1 MTRYSPQWIQDNT
14 YPASVDRYLLGAIWP
29 YAASQGCAV
38 TAASAMTLNV
48 APGQIAVPTLNSTG
62 SSLCTSDAVEQVTLD
77 PAPPSGQNRID
88 LVICRP
94 RAADIDG
101 SPNDD
106 FIFDHVAGTA
116 GTSASIPA
124 TPAGTVALA
133 QVAVGGGVASITNA
147 NITDVRPF
155 QLAIGSVNG
164 LPAPLTSGTAIKSYT
179 DDNNDVWVAKAG
191 VFGGA
196 YKKARDVLHSR
207 WYRNGAWS
215 WPTAATVLTY
225 DTVSYDPYSLYASAR
240 FTAPIGGLYYLRAL
254 AGYSASAS
262 GQWAAT
268 YPQLN
273 GVTMLASSQG
283 WSTGVG
289 GILIPAADLLKLNGG
304 DYIQIQVRASNA
316 LAGLTSQQYTSL
328 TVQYLGTG

>member
-1 MTRYSPQWIQDNT
+1 VTRYAPQWIQADT
-14 YPASVDRYLLGAIWP
+14 YPASVDRYLLGALWP
-29 YAASQGCAV
+29 SPASSGCQV
-38 TAASAMTLNV
+38 TAATAMTVNV
-48 APGQIAVPTLNSTG
+48 AAGQVAVPTLNNTG
-62 SSLCTSDAVEQVTLD
+62 SSLCTSDAVEQVTLTA
-77 PAPPSGQNRID
+77 APPSGQNRID
-88 LVICRP
+88 LIICRP

-101 SPNDD
+101 SSNND
-106 FIFDHVAGTA
+106 FIFDLVTGTP
-116 GTSASIPA
+116 GTSATVPA

-133 QVAVGGGVASITNA
+133 QVAVAGGVAAITNA

-155 QLAIGSVNG
+155 GLAIGSANS
-164 LPAPLTSGTAIKSYT
+164 LPAPVLSGSLQSYT
-179 DDNNDVWVAKAG
+179 DENNDVWVAKPG

-196 YKKARDVLHSR
+196 WRKARDVLHSR

-225 DTVSYDPYSLYASAR
+225 DTASYDPYSLYASAR

-254 AGYSASAS
+254 AGYSATAS

-273 GVTMLASSQG
+273 GATMLASSQG
-283 WSTGVG
+283 WATGVG
-289 GILIPAADLLKLNGG
+289 GILIPAADLLKLAAG

-316 LAGLTSQQYTSL
+316 IAGLTSQQYTSL